1 MKRRK
6 FSMNAY
12 AWRANYT
19 VLDKSRKQIIK
30 DLEIQPEFYTYIDSA
45 KKRIQ
50 ELVNELGQDQDA
62 ADRFLE
68 FLEEEYEYK
77 EIP

>member
-1 MKRRK
+1 
-6 FSMNAY
+6 MNAY

>member
-1 MKRRK
+1 MGD
-6 FSMNAY
+6 Y
-12 AWRANYT
+12 TWIETYT
-19 VLDKSRKQIIK
+19 VLDKTNEQIIR
-30 DLEIQPEFYTYIDSA
+30 DLEIQLDFIPYIDLA

-50 ELVNELGQDQDA
+50 VLVYSLGPNQDS

-68 FLEEEYEYK
+68 FLEEEYEYG

>member
-1 MKRRK
+1 
-6 FSMNAY
+6 MNDYTWLAK
-12 AWRANYT
+12 YT

-30 DLEIQPEFYTYIDSA
+30 DLEIQPEFYPYVDVA

-50 ELVNELGQDQDA
+50 ELVDSLGRNQDA

-68 FLEEEYEYK
+68 FLEEEYEYV
-77 EIP
+77 EIVDE